1 MKKTFS
7 AKAEEVQR
15 QWFVIDADK
24 KVVGRVAEKVANV
37 IRGKHKAIY
46 TPHCDTGDHV
56 IVINAE
62 KAVFTGK
69 KETQKSYMSYSSYV
83 GGEKH
88 ESAEKRRQRRPEL
101 LIQSAVK
108 GMVPH
113 SRLGRIQIKKLYV
126 YAGSEHPHEAQKPV
140 ALSI

>member
-46 TPHCDTGDHV
+46 TPHCDTGDNV
-56 IVINAE
+56 IVINAD

-69 KETQKSYMSYSSYV
+69 KETQKSYMSYCL
-83 GGEKH
+83 ETTW
-88 ESAEKRRQRRPEL
+88 AEK
-101 LIQSAVK
+101 S
-108 GMVPH
+108 M
-113 SRLGRIQIKKLYV
+113 SRLKSAAS
-126 YAGSEHPHEAQKPV
+126 AGPSF
-140 ALSI
+140 

>member
-24 KVVGRVAEKVANV
+24 KVVGRVAEKIANL

-46 TPHCDTGDHV
+46 TPHCDTGDNV

-62 KAVFTGK
+62 KAIFTGK
-69 KETQKSYMSYSSYV
+69 KETQKDYMSYSNYV

-101 LIQSAVK
+101 LIQGAVK

-113 SRLGRIQIKKLYV
+113 NRLGRQQIKKLYV
-126 YAGSEHPHEAQKPV
+126 YAGTEHPHEAQKPV
-140 ALSI
+140 ALAI